1 MATYEIYLG
10 GPSTGNES
18 RAFFPKRTFSD
29 ASGSVFA
36 RMRPAAHKGSSAFF
50 LNRVLDFGNDKALKH
65 FVRELAAAGT
75 PLTTGDVLGS
85 LVIPQHT
92 LVLGAAYDV
101 QVAAPAALA
110 ITPSIRGGGPAFGAI
125 AAGTVSK
132 GYAPAGVTTWRTT
145 NAAAANDTAYFPAPA
160 ILDLTLGTV
169 PPEGFGDL
177 RLEIGLVLLDLSSG
191 EY

>member
-36 RMRPAAHKGSSAFF
+36 RMRPAAHKGPSAFF
-50 LNRVLDFGNDKALKH
+50 LNRVLDFGNDTALRH
-65 FVRELAAAGT
+65 FVRGQAAEGA
-75 PLTTGDVLGS
+75 PVTTADVLGA
-85 LVIPQHT
+85 LVVPQH
-92 LVLGAAYDV
+92 VAVYGVAYEV
-101 QVAAPAALA
+101 VTPAPSNITFTPSFRVAAL
-110 ITPSIRGGGPAFGAI
+110 TQGAI
-125 AAGTVSK
+125 ATDVASK
-132 GYAPAGVTTWRTT
+132 GFAAVGAGAWRTT
-145 NAAAANDTAYFPAPA
+145 ATSAATNVGYFPTAD

-169 PPEGFGDL
+169 GADGFGDL
-177 RLEIGLVLLDLSSG
+177 RLEIGLVLVDLHSG